1 MEINS
6 RPSPCR
12 LSFRLVPVSFVA
24 TSVSVKSRPLLIQK
38 LRKSDLLRHFPKAR
52 VRTFEKGDKIVIEGQ
67 IADSCYFVN
76 KGKVAIHK
84 KGRAGQVFKLGTIA
98 EGHFFGEMAMLSGE
112 KRSATGV
119 ALTPVEAVEITQ
131 EEFEL
136 VAGKG
141 NALAGKIALQFAI
154 DLADRSSR
162 TLKLLAK
169 QGRPAAPSNGSS
181 TAKTE
186 EEPVDVRQVLHKVYA
201 YWAV

>member
-1 MEINS
+1 
-6 RPSPCR
+6 
-12 LSFRLVPVSFVA
+12 LVPASFVA
-24 TSVSVKSRPLLIQK
+24 TSVTVKARPLLIQK

-52 VRTFEKGDKIVIEGQ
+52 VRTFEKGDKIVVEGQ

-76 KGKVAIHK
+76 KGKVAIEK
-84 KGRAGQVFKLGTIA
+84 KGRAGQVFKLGTIV

-112 KRSATGV
+112 KRSATGI

-131 EEFEL
+131 AEFEL

-169 QGRPAAPSNGSS
+169 QGKPSASS
-181 TAKTE
+181 DSKPKGD
-186 EEPVDVRQVLHKVYA
+186 EPIDVRQVLHKVYA

>member
-1 MEINS
+1 M
-6 RPSPCR
+6 
-12 LSFRLVPVSFVA
+12 
-24 TSVSVKSRPLLIQK
+24 KSRPLLIQK

-67 IADSCYFVN
+67 VADSCYFVN
-76 KGKVAIHK
+76 KGKVNIHK
-84 KGRAGQVFKLGTIA
+84 KGRAGQVFELGTIV

-112 KRSATGV
+112 KRSATGT

-131 EEFEL
+131 AEFEL

-169 QGRPAAPSNGSS
+169 QSRPPAGTPAPKGKGKAS
-181 TAKTE
+181 